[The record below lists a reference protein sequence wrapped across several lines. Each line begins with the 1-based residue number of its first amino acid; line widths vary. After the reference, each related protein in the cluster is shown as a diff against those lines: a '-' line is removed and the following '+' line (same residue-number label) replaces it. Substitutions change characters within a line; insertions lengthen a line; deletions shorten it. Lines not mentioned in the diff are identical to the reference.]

1 MLHFLFLVFCIR
13 LKYAAIKISHNL
25 FIPTKSPVI
34 SICKIN
40 TEDRTVGTKAR
51 RKVGGWYTQQTHH
64 AERQAARN
72 LSCIYIYDARIYT
85 ASVVIQE
92 TEFKSRS
99 LFVFFFS
106 YASLRRWCVWV
117 QMGRRRWIF
126 LSNSFSREWRG
137 RTYGGWGEEEDCIW
151 TRRGAHGE
159 RGRGEELIQVEWYMY
174 WEKGTGTEHRKKTWR
189 RKQIKENREWRVH
202 VDWKERNWWC
212 KRQDE
217 TFDNEEN

>member
-1 MLHFLFLVFCIR
+1 MFCIR

-99 LFVFFFS
+99 LFVFFFL
-106 YASLRRWCVWV
+106 LRKLETMVCVGGGV
-117 QMGRRRWIF
+117 GTDGEKEMDIF
-126 LSNSFSREWRG
+126 
-137 RTYGGWGEEEDCIW
+137 
-151 TRRGAHGE
+151 
-159 RGRGEELIQVEWYMY
+159 
-174 WEKGTGTEHRKKTWR
+174 K
-189 RKQIKENREWRVH
+189 
-202 VDWKERNWWC
+202 
-212 KRQDE
+212 
-217 TFDNEEN
+217 